1 MKKLLLFM
9 FFLGTSLFISAQCNI
24 IYVTPT
30 GTSVGSGTQADPL
43 DIATA
48 FGVAGDGD
56 VVRLSTGTYNLN
68 TPLTIPANN
77 VIIEGGFIAA
87 ESWKKTSLQGATT
100 LVRTATNPEG
110 ATNSQRLV
118 AMYADG
124 LIRFE
129 LHDLTITTQNS
140 TLAGCS
146 SYGLHINNCADYK
159 IVRCKIVAGNGA
171 AGSAGTPG
179 VAGTT
184 GANGTQGQSGSCD
197 GGDCTFNTD
206 DAGGAGGN
214 GGSGG
219 GGASGGNG
227 GPAINDQTNPGLAG
241 QAGTGR
247 NGGAGGG
254 GGAGG
259 DECTS
264 NSGTGGAGGASACV
278 NGPNGGVGGNGGD
291 PGVDGSNGSNGTAG
305 SSGTSGTPGA
315 PGGVTGLFWLP
326 GASGGNGTDG
336 CGGSGGSGGGG
347 GGRQTC
353 TLCDNGPGNGGSG
366 GGGGGQGGTGGQGG
380 KGGGASIGVFV
391 INNGANAEIIQS
403 QILSGSAG
411 NGGLGG
417 AGGSGGSG
425 GAGAS
430 RNTTCSS
437 EIGEGGAGGNGGAG
451 GAGGAGGNGAT
462 GASLALYF
470 VSGTAL
476 VASET
481 SFDLQSQ
488 PVIKVDYETCTN
500 SNINFEAVGIAQGA
514 ATADWNFGA
523 YANPTTATSTA
534 NPATT
539 SYTSIGW
546 NTIQQGTDVYSD
558 FVYISCE
565 GYSQTITPVV
575 CAGGSVTVGT
585 STYNVS
591 GTYTDVFTSV
601 MTGCDSTVTTILTV
615 MQPLDTVITETACF
629 SYTLNGQTYNSSGT
643 YLQNLTGTNNC
654 DSTITL
660 NLTIN
665 NVDIAASVSAATLTA
680 NASGAQ
686 YQWID
691 CDNGNTP
698 IPGAQAQIYVATAN
712 GNYAVVVTQNGC
724 SDTSDCLNVNQ
735 VGLDEKPSGTF
746 ITVYPNPTNG
756 DLTVKMPA
764 VKGRTDLEVT
774 DLSGKVIYKRS
785 NIKES
790 QWNFTLK
797 APAGVYFVKVTSD
810 ENVFLERVIKE

>member
-9 FFLGTSLFISAQCNI
+9 FFLGTSLFITAQCNI

-30 GTSVGSGTQADPL
+30 GTAVGSGTQADPL
-43 DIATA
+43 DVATA
-48 FGVAGDGD
+48 FVVAGDGD

-77 VIIEGGFIAA
+77 VIIEGGFIAG
-87 ESWKKTSLQGATT
+87 EGWKKTSLQGATT

-110 ATNSQRLV
+110 STGSQRLV
-118 AMYADG
+118 AIYADG

-140 TLAGCS
+140 TVAGCS

-171 AGSAGTPG
+171 AGAAGTPG
-179 VAGTT
+179 IAGSA
-184 GANGTQGQSGSCD
+184 GSAGNPGQSGSCD

-214 GGSGG
+214 GGAGG
-219 GGASGGNG
+219 GGTSGGNG
-227 GPAINDQTNPGLAG
+227 GPSVNDQTNPGLAG
-241 QAGTGR
+241 ASGTGR

-278 NGPNGGVGGNGGD
+278 NGPNGSAGGNGGD
-291 PGVDGSNGSNGTAG
+291 PGVDGTNGLNGTAG
-305 SSGTSGTPGA
+305 TSGTSGSAGA
-315 PGGVTGLFWLP
+315 PGGVSGLFWIP
-326 GASGGNGTDG
+326 GSTGANGTDG

-417 AGGSGGSG
+417 AGGTG
-425 GAGAS
+425 GAGGAGGS
-430 RNTTCSS
+430 RNTTCTS

-451 GAGGAGGNGAT
+451 GAGGAGGNGAS
-462 GASLALYF
+462 GASIALYF
-470 VSGTAL
+470 VSGTAM

-500 SNINFEAVGIAQGA
+500 SNINYEAVGVAQGA

-523 YANPTTATSTA
+523 YANPSTATSTA

-539 SYTSIGW
+539 SYASIGW

-565 GYSQTITPVV
+565 GFNETITPVV

-585 STYNVS
+585 STYSVS
-591 GTYTDVFTSV
+591 GTYTDVFSSV
-601 MTGCDSTVTTILTV
+601 LTGCDSTVTTILTV
-615 MQPLDTVITETACF
+615 MQPLETVITETACF
-629 SYTLNGQTYNSSGT
+629 SYTLNGQTYNNSGT
-643 YLQNLTGTNNC
+643 YVQNLAGTNNC

-665 NVDIAASVSAATLTA
+665 NVDIAASVAGATLTA

-691 CDNGNTP
+691 CDNGNAP
-698 IPGAQAQIYVATAN
+698 IPGAQAQIYVATSN
-712 GNYAVVVTQNGC
+712 GYYAVVVTQNGC

-735 VGLDEKPSGTF
+735 VGLDEKPTGNYIS
-746 ITVYPNPTNG
+746 VYPNPTSG
-756 DLTVKMPA
+756 DLTIKMPNA
-764 VKGRTDLEVT
+764 KGRTDLEVT
-774 DLSGKVIYKRS
+774 DLSGKVVYKRA
-785 NIKES
+785 NIKET

-810 ENVFLERVIKE
+810 DNVFVERLIKE

>member
-1 MKKLLLFM
+1 MKKLLLFA
-9 FFLGTSLFISAQCNI
+9 FFLGTTLFISAQCNI
-24 IYVTPT
+24 IYVTPS
-30 GTSVGSGTQADPL
+30 GTAVGSGTQADPL
-43 DIATA
+43 DIYTA
-48 FGVAGDGD
+48 FTAAGDGD
-56 VVRLSTGTYNLN
+56 VVRLSTGVYNLN

-77 VIIEGGFIAA
+77 VILEGGFIAA
-87 ESWKKTSLQGATT
+87 ENWKKTSLQGATT
-100 LVRTATNPEG
+100 LVRTTTNPEG

-118 AMYADG
+118 AIYADG

-129 LHDLTITTQNS
+129 LHDLTILTQNS
-140 TLAGCS
+140 VLPGCS

-171 AGSAGTPG
+171 AGSAGTVG
-179 VAGTT
+179 VAGSAGSN
-184 GANGTQGQSGSCD
+184 GAQGQSGSCD

-219 GGASGGNG
+219 GGTTGGNG
-227 GPAINDQTNPGLAG
+227 GPSVNDQNNPGLAG
-241 QAGTGR
+241 AAGTGR

-264 NSGTGGAGGASACV
+264 NSGTGGAGGASACAS
-278 NGPNGGVGGNGGD
+278 GPSGSAGGNGGD
-291 PGVDGSNGSNGTAG
+291 PGVDGTNGLNGTAG
-305 SSGTSGTPGA
+305 TSGVSGTPGA
-315 PGGVTGLFWLP
+315 PGTISGLFWIP
-326 GASGGNGTDG
+326 GATGGNGTDG

-380 KGGGASIGVFV
+380 KGGGASIGLFV

-417 AGGSGGSG
+417 AGGSGGAG
-425 GAGAS
+425 GLGGS
-430 RNTTCSS
+430 RNTTCTS

-451 GAGGAGGNGAT
+451 GAGGAGGNGAA
-462 GASLALYF
+462 GASVAVYF

-476 VASET
+476 VSSET

-500 SNINFEAVGIAQGA
+500 STINFEAVGVAQGA

-523 YANPTTATSTA
+523 NASTSTSTA
-534 NPATT
+534 NPAST

-546 NTIQQGTDVYSD
+546 NNVQQGTDVYSD

-565 GYSQTITPVV
+565 GFMQTITPVV
-575 CAGGSVTVGT
+575 CAGSSVTVG
-585 STYNVS
+585 SNTYSVS

-615 MQPLDTVITETACF
+615 MEPLDTVITETACF
-629 SYTLNGQTYNSSGT
+629 SYTLNSQTYTSSGT
-643 YLQNLTGTNNC
+643 YIQNLLGTNNC

-665 NVDIAASVSAATLTA
+665 QVDIAASIAGATLTA
-680 NASGAQ
+680 NATSAQ

-724 SDTSDCLNVNQ
+724 SDTSDCLNVYQ
-735 VGLDEKPSGTF
+735 VGLDEKQDGTSLS
-746 ITVYPNPTNG
+746 VYPNPTHG
-756 DLTVKMPA
+756 ELTVILPES
-764 VKGRTDLEVT
+764 KGRSDLEVT
-774 DLSGKVIYKRS
+774 DLSGKVIYKRL
-785 NIKES
+785 NIKEDK
-790 QWNFTLK
+790 WNFTLK
-797 APAGVYFVKVTSD
+797 APSGVYLLKVTTED
-810 ENVFLERVIKE
+810 GVLIERIVKE

>member
-9 FFLGTSLFISAQCNI
+9 FSLGTTLFISAQCNI

-30 GTSVGSGTQADPL
+30 GTAFSSGTQADPM
-43 DIATA
+43 DVVTA
-48 FGVAGDGD
+48 FTVAGDGD
-56 VVRLSTGTYNLN
+56 VIRLSTGVYNLN
-68 TPLTIPANN
+68 NPLIIPANN
-77 VIIEGGFIAA
+77 VIIEGGFIEA

-100 LVRTATNPEG
+100 LTRTNSNPEG

-118 AMYADG
+118 AIYADG

-140 TLAGCS
+140 MIAGCS
-146 SYGLHINNCADYK
+146 SYGLHINNCSDYK
-159 IVRCKIVAGNGA
+159 IVRCKISAGNGA
-171 AGSAGTPG
+171 SGSAGTAG
-179 VAGTT
+179 VNGLAG
-184 GANGTQGQSGSCD
+184 GAGSVGQSGSCD

-206 DAGGAGGN
+206 NAGGAGGN
-214 GGSGG
+214 GGAGG
-219 GGASGGNG
+219 GGATGGSGG
-227 GPAINDQTNPGLAG
+227 PSINDQNNPGTAG
-241 QAGTGR
+241 TAGTGR

-264 NSGTGGAGGASACV
+264 NSGTGGAGGASACA
-278 NGPNGGVGGNGGD
+278 NGPSGSSGGNGGD
-291 PGVDGSNGSNGTAG
+291 PGVDGTNGVNGTTG

-315 PGGVTGLFWLP
+315 PGTISGLFWLP

-336 CGGSGGSGGGG
+336 CGGTGGSGGGG

-353 TLCDNGPGNGGSG
+353 FFCDDGPGNGGSG

-380 KGGGASIGVFV
+380 KGGGASIGLFV

-411 NGGLGG
+411 SGGLGG

-425 GAGAS
+425 GTGGV
-430 RNTTCSS
+430 RNSTCSS

-451 GAGGAGGNGAT
+451 GAGGAGGNGAS
-462 GASLALYF
+462 GASVAVYF

-476 VASET
+476 VTSET

-500 SNINFEAVGIAQGA
+500 SPMTFEAIAVAQGA
-514 ATADWNFGA
+514 ATANWNFGA
-523 YANPTTATSTA
+523 NASTPTSTA
-534 NPATT
+534 NPASAT
-539 SYTSIGW
+539 YTSIGW
-546 NTIQQGTDVYSD
+546 NTIQQGTDSYSE
-558 FVYISCE
+558 FVYISCQ
-565 GYSQTITPVV
+565 GYAETITPVV

-585 STYNVS
+585 SVYSVS

-601 MTGCDSTVTTILTV
+601 MTGCDSTVTTVLTV
-615 MQPLDTVITETACF
+615 MQPLESVLTETACF
-629 SYTLNGQTYNSSGT
+629 SYTLNSQTYTNSGT
-643 YLQNLTGTNNC
+643 YVQNLTGTNGC

-665 NVDIAASVSAATLTA
+665 NVDIAASVSGVTLTA
-680 NASGAQ
+680 NAVGAQ

-698 IPGAQAQIYVATAN
+698 IPGAQAQVYVATSN
-712 GNYAVVVTQNGC
+712 GQYAVVVTQNGC
-724 SDTSDCLNVNQ
+724 SDTSDCLTVNQ
-735 VGLDEKPSGTF
+735 VSLDELSNSSF
-746 ITVYPNPTNG
+746 VTVYPNPTTG
-756 DLTVKMPA
+756 DLTISMP
-764 VKGRTDLEVT
+764 KNFGRVDLEIT
-774 DLSGKVIYKRS
+774 DLSGKVVYKRS
-785 NIKES
+785 NVKDDKWS
-790 QWNFTLK
+790 MTLK
-797 APAGVYFVKVTSD
+797 APSGIYLLKVNTD
-810 ENVFLERVIKE
+810 ENTFIERIVKE